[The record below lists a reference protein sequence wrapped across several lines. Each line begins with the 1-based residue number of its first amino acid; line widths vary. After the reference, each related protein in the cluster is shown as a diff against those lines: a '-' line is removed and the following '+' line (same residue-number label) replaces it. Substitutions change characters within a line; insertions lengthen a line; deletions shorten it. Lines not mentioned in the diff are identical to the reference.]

1 MNWGE
6 NIRAIFFQYPVLL
19 HSLYRSCHES
29 SHLGIICLTSY
40 FHLVFFPFPFHIPL
54 GQGPSLILFTGVF
67 PGKCPGLRES
77 EKGAVAVCCAIASHD
92 HQGRLPRETSD

>member
-6 NIRAIFFQYPVLL
+6 NVRATLFQYPVL

-40 FHLVFFPFPFHIPL
+40 FHLVFFPFPFYIPL
-54 GQGPSLILFTGVF
+54 GQGPCLILFTGVF
-67 PGKCPGLRES
+67 PWKCRGLRES
-77 EKGAVAVCCAIASHD
+77 EKGAVAVCCAVMSHG
-92 HQGRLPRETSD
+92 HKGRLPTGASN